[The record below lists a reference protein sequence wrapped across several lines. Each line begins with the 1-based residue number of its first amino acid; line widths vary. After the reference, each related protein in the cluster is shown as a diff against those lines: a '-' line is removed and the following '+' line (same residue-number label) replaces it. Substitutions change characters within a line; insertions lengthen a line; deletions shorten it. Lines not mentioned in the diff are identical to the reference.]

1 MKYKSECQYIKSGV
15 TIMMKT
21 PVDGMIHLL
30 HEKRG
35 SINIMISVKRR
46 ESLYMYLNQI
56 ITGVEAKSEY
66 FKKYMKDVYDIG
78 RYIHNLLE
86 DLCVDKTEVQRSAG
100 KLSNS
105 IKSYHEIVITY
116 DDLTTP
122 KTVLSNS

>member
-1 MKYKSECQYIKSGV
+1 
-15 TIMMKT
+15 MMKT

-35 SINIMISVKRR
+35 SIKIMISVKRR

-66 FKKYMKDVYDIG
+66 FKKHLKGISDIG

-100 KLSNS
+100 RLSNS

-116 DDLTTP
+116 ADLTTP